1 MDNCSIHHVAEVKN
15 PIEDTGILLF
25 FFTTLQSRL
34 LSYRRTFSYLKYY
47 LKEYEDL
54 IQALP
59 NPIPII
65 EAALD
70 GVTSSK
76 CNGWI
81 NDSDYDRWLVTAC
94 WYMVY
99 NMTTLT
105 YIYIYIYIWSGY
117 DIAGVYYN
125 IMICDRLSHI
135 RNDNEFTVQN
145 FLISVR
151 IAFWRSSYSSLVITP
166 RSFTL
171 CHLSNWS
178 MHSERRVIL
187 FPGERKWDGKERKWE
202 RKPVQWEK
210 ERVNVSVWEREGGGR
225 GREKHG

>member
-1 MDNCSIHHVAEVKN
+1 MVSLVQNAMDGSMTVVRQVTGHCMLIHDVWHAVH
-15 PIEDTGILLF
+15 
-25 FFTTLQSRL
+25 
-34 LSYRRTFSYLKYY
+34 
-47 LKEYEDL
+47 
-54 IQALP
+54 
-59 NPIPII
+59 
-65 EAALD
+65 
-70 GVTSSK
+70 
-76 CNGWI
+76 
-81 NDSDYDRWLVTAC
+81 
-94 WYMVY
+94 
-99 NMTTLT
+99 TTLT
-105 YIYIYIYIWSGY
+105 YIYIWSGY

-125 IMICDRLSHI
+125 TMICDRLSHI
-135 RNDNEFTVQN
+135 WNDNEFTVQN

-171 CHLSNWS
+171 SHLSNWS

-225 GREKHG
+225 EWG